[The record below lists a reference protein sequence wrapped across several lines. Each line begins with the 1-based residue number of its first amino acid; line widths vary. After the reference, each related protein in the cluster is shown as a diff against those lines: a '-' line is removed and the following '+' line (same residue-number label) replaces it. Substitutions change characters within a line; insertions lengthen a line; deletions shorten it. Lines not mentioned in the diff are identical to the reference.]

1 MLVHFLRSSD
11 LLEQTVVQNRNA
23 VTHGQ
28 SFGLVVGHVHG
39 GDAQLTLQRSNLGT
53 GLDTQLGVQVG
64 QRLIHEEDLRL
75 TDNCTAHCHTL
86 TLTTGKCLRLT
97 IQVGLQVEDACCFLN
112 ALSNLSLGGACDLQ
126 CEAHVLANGHVRV
139 QSVVLEDHCDVAVL
153 RLYVGDVLI
162 ANEDTAGVHVFKTC
176 EHSQG
181 RGLATTG
188 RTDENQEFT
197 ILDLKIELI
206 DCWLVRPGI
215 DSGRLV
221 ESYSCH
227 IEPPPAVRA
236 GRSFVE
242 TRRQRLHCRRAC
254 LTSDVKFAL
263 AHHST
268 ACRTNSSPICCRQCT

>member
-1 MLVHFLRSSD
+1 M
-11 LLEQTVVQNRNA
+11 
-23 VTHGQ
+23 
-28 SFGLVVGHVHG
+28 GHVHG